1 MRLSEASPKMIL
13 AITDRTKDEIQA
25 KDIKSVRFDVDSQQ
39 RINESSG
46 SISAKFQYDDDFDN
60 WFPWEC

>member
-1 MRLSEASPKMIL
+1 MKINSIPN
-13 AITDRTKDEIQA
+13 RTISDKGKSA
-25 KDIKSVRFDVDSQQ
+25 KNKTVVDKIKSVRFDVDSQQ